1 MNLMYIINY
10 THTRNKL
17 LMGLAD
23 GLNITTPS
31 YVIYMY
37 LVCLLEGESQSRG
50 TIPQTEE
57 YFTYFTMTASY
68 QGKENVQT
76 QEETLTIH
84 KCPFDLKLP
93 P

>member
-57 YFTYFTMTASY
+57 
-68 QGKENVQT
+68 
-76 QEETLTIH
+76 
-84 KCPFDLKLP
+84 
-93 P
+93 